1 MKREVDTDHGSRF
14 RSPGTRA
21 GAPRIR
27 GDLTRE
33 QTVHRSSEQRISGNQ
48 SERVAD
54 WILSLQRSKC
64 PPVVVLGARARVA
77 IPAHTTPHTVQ
88 MAALTISA
96 PIVARAGSFAGR
108 KVATKATNGTGKTAM
123 RATWMPGS
131 QPPSYLD
138 GSLPWCVPRAEAT
151 ARRDARA
158 RVDRRTPRGARL
170 DDRAPRSRPR
180 ERARRDETSAAE
192 RSPTVSGGVRRLF
205 SPPAPRVPDPAPLAR
220 DPRHTA

>member
-1 MKREVDTDHGSRF
+1 
-14 RSPGTRA
+14 
-21 GAPRIR
+21 
-27 GDLTRE
+27 
-33 QTVHRSSEQRISGNQ
+33 
-48 SERVAD
+48 
-54 WILSLQRSKC
+54 
-64 PPVVVLGARARVA
+64 
-77 IPAHTTPHTVQ
+77 

-131 QPPSYLD
+131 EPPSYLD

-151 ARRDARA
+151 TRRDTRA
-158 RVDRRTPRGARL
+158 GVDRRIPRGAHF

-205 SPPAPRVPDPAPLAR
+205 CPPAPRVPDPAPLAR